1 MKILCISD
9 KVEDLVY
16 STRAKDR
23 FEDIDLVISCGDL
36 PYYYLEFITDALQ
49 KPVYYVRGNHA
60 NKVEYSSAGPKTEP
74 MGCIDLDRRVVNLGG
89 LLIAGFE
96 GSLRYKPGPF
106 MYSQGQMWMHVLR
119 MIPQLLLNRIR
130 YGRYLDILVTHAP
143 PFEVQDRND
152 LPHQGFKAYRW
163 FLNVFKPALHFH
175 GHIHLYANNDPWMT
189 TFGHTRVIN
198 AYGFREVVVE
208 TWIDYL

>member
-60 NKVEYSSAGPKTEP
+60 NKVEYSSSGPKTEP
-74 MGCIDLDRRVVNLGG
+74 MGCIDLHNQVMNLGG
-89 LLIAGFE
+89 LLMAGFE
-96 GSLRYKPGPF
+96 GSLRYKSGPF
-106 MYSQGQMWMHVLR
+106 MYSQSQMWIQVFR
-119 MIPQLLLNRIR
+119 MVPRLLLNRIR

-152 LPHQGFKAYRW
+152 LPHQGFKAFRW
-163 FLNVFKPALHFH
+163 FLNTFKPALHFH
-175 GHIHLYANNDPWMT
+175 GHIHLYANNDPWMV